1 MSKIIRGSKGPPQ
14 PREPERAEDTLNS
27 KEFATIQDLLSEG
40 EIEGFATPS
49 KKGIPQNDA
58 NYKNACLADIFL
70 NNTSVLNVS
79 PDDPNFTTKLN
90 NLTDTDFN
98 FEDVSFT
105 PRFGTS
111 NQTPVR
117 NLDNENLEKVSNP
130 ILTNSAVVTTTA
142 PVTSPSL
149 TLGKHA
155 VEVTVQFL
163 ALQKFENNGDIL
175 GTEVNYKIQLSVNG
189 GVFVDKVNET
199 ITGRSKDSY
208 SREHTINLPQQLF
221 GQTAYSDNTKIRVVR
236 VTADSDPDLI
246 QDTFGVSRIEEIVFN
261 TQSYPDCAYSTL
273 RVSAEQFSSVPQRAF
288 RIRGI
293 KVRIPGA
300 GANNSGTP
308 TVVKNQADADAL
320 GLGTVSSFGFIHY
333 PAGYIFNGTMGAAVW
348 TTCPAMILLDVLTN
362 QRYGLGVHISPDQ
375 STDEKLY
382 ENIDLFSYVQASKY
396 ANAEVTLD
404 DGTKEARFACNV
416 CIQGTTEAFTLINEL
431 AGVMR
436 AFPIWQTGSVTL
448 AQDSPADPTYLFSLA
463 NVTEAGF
470 TYSGSSLK
478 QRHSVISVSY
488 FNMDSREID
497 NEVVEDSTAIAKLG
511 IIKKTIKAFATTS
524 RTQAIRLAKA
534 VLFSEQQE
542 SEVVNFTTSV
552 DAGAIVRPGS
562 VIAISD
568 PVRGLQRRS
577 GRIKSATT
585 TAITVDNSQDLSS
598 FAGLNRELSVILP
611 DGKVETKTVPT
622 GQNGITNNNTVINVS
637 SAFSRVPSNNSIWV
651 LSSTGSGGSPKK
663 TFRVISVEEQDG
675 INYTISALTYNAGKY
690 DNIEQGV
697 ALPARN
703 LSLLNQPKS
712 PPSGLVA
719 EERVIVKNKL
729 AIAKIILSWV
739 SVTGTSRYQVQY
751 RYNETNWVVQD
762 VFRPDFE
769 IENTRAGKY
778 EFKVFSYSATLKLSN
793 ASTNLILN
801 AKGKTDPPG
810 NVQNL
815 TMEPVTN
822 KLVRLRWSK
831 AVDPDVLHGGRVYV
845 RHSNL
850 TNGLGTFQN
859 ASDIVESLAGATT
872 DVVVPSLEGE
882 YILKFQ
888 DDQGIFSLGETS
900 VIQDLPDLIDTQDVF
915 EDRED
920 FDNPKFQG
928 NKNNTVVDNSTGLL
942 RLTDPTVVKTG
953 TYVQDNANP
962 VGSGVA
968 GTTITITSTSHG
980 ISAGEILQINFT
992 GGNAISG
999 EYTIASV
1006 PNANT
1011 LTVTSA
1017 KAFATNG
1024 NVSIGRGLRGTYDFK
1039 DVLDLGDVFSID
1051 LRRTLLSVGFLT
1063 GQTIEALIPNTS
1075 PEFGGPAD
1083 GGFDNYAT
1091 DGNFDGP
1098 AADQANC
1105 KMQVATSQT
1114 ASGSFSPF
1122 NNFAN
1127 GTFKGR
1133 RFKFR
1138 LVLET
1143 TNVTQNMNVTEA
1155 GYIAEFQSRTEQN
1168 YRTSGN
1174 NTSTLP
1180 QNSGTAQTNPN
1191 GLDVTFGTPFFTGS
1205 SNQFKPSIGITIMGA
1220 AAGEYFVIKTDSNG
1234 DYLNA
1239 AGNVVTGTG
1248 FNVKILDSSNNPV
1261 NKKFTFQAVGYGKG
1275 V

>member
-1 MSKIIRGSKGPPQ
+1 MVKIIRGSKGQPA

-49 KKGIPQNDA
+49 KKGIARNNA
-58 NYKNACLADIFL
+58 NYNNACLADIFL
-70 NNTSVLNVS
+70 NNTSVLNIS
-79 PDDPNFTTKLN
+79 PDNPNFTTKLN
-90 NLTDTDFN
+90 NLTDTDFS
-98 FEDVSFT
+98 FEDVTFF
-105 PRFGTS
+105 PKFGENNQKPVSNLENANLQKTS
-111 NQTPVR
+111 NTV
-117 NLDNENLEKVSNP
+117 
-130 ILTNSAVVTTTA
+130 LTNSAVVTTSSF
-142 PVTSPSL
+142 VDSPDLS
-149 TLGKHA
+149 LGKHA
-155 VEVTVQFL
+155 VEVTIQFL

-175 GTEVNYKIQLSVNG
+175 GTEVNYQILLETNNSNN
-189 GVFVDKVNET
+189 FVVMVNET

-208 SREHTINLPQQLF
+208 SREHTINLPNDTF
-221 GQTAYSDNTKIRVVR
+221 GNANYTQAKIRVKR
-236 VTADSDPDLI
+236 ITADSDPDLI
-246 QDTFGVSRIEEIVFN
+246 QDTFGVSRIEEVVY
-261 TQSYPDCAYSTL
+261 TPQSYPDCAYSTL

-293 KVRIPGA
+293 KVKIPGA
-300 GANNSGTP
+300 GANNTGTP
-308 TVVKNQADADAL
+308 TVDIATGRID
-320 GLGTVSSFGFIHY
+320 Y
-333 PAGYIFNGTMGAAVW
+333 PDNYIFNGTMGAAVW
-348 TTCPAMILLDVLTN
+348 CTCPAMILLDVLTN

-396 ANAEVTLD
+396 ANAEITLD

-448 AQDSPADPTYLFSLA
+448 AQDSPTDPSYLFSLA

-470 TYSGSSLK
+470 SYSGSSLK

-622 GQNGITNNNTVINVS
+622 GLNGITNNNTVINVS
-637 SAFSRVPSNNSIWV
+637 SAFSQAPSNNSIWV

-663 TFRVISVEEQDG
+663 TFRVISVEEKDG

-703 LSLLNQPKS
+703 LSLLNQPKP

-729 AIAKIILSWV
+729 AIVKIILSWV

-793 ASTNLILN
+793 ASTNFTLN
-801 AKGKTDPPG
+801 AKGKSDPPG

-815 TMEPVTN
+815 TIEPITN

-928 NKNNTVVDNSTGLL
+928 NKINTLVDNSTGLL

-953 TYVQDNANP
+953 TYIQDNANP

-980 ISAGEILQINFT
+980 INAGEILQINFT
-992 GGNAISG
+992 GGNALSG
-999 EYTIASV
+999 EYTIVSV

-1011 LTVTSA
+1011 LTITSA
-1017 KAFATNG
+1017 KASATNG
-1024 NVSIGRGLRGTYDFK
+1024 NVSIDRGLRGTYDFK
-1039 DVLDLGDVFSID
+1039 DVLDLGDVFSLD

-1114 ASGSFSPF
+1114 ASGSFGSF

-1180 QNSGTAQTNPN
+1180 QDSGTSAN

-1239 AGNVVTGTG
+1239 SGSVVTGTG

>member
-1 MSKIIRGSKGPPQ
+1 MSKIIRGSKGPPA

-49 KKGIPQNDA
+49 KKGIAQNNA

-70 NNTSVLNVS
+70 NNTSILNVS

-98 FEDVSFT
+98 FEDVTFT

-111 NQTPVR
+111 SQTPVR
-117 NLDNENLEKVSNP
+117 DVDNENLEKLSNT
-130 ILTNSAVVTTTA
+130 ILTNSAVVTTSA
-142 PVTSPSL
+142 PVTSPAL

-175 GTEVNYKIQLSVNG
+175 GTEVNYKIQLSING
-189 GVFVDKVNET
+189 GVFVDKIDET

-208 SREHTINLPQQLF
+208 SREHRINLPQQLF
-221 GQTAYSDNTKIRVVR
+221 GQTAYGANTKVRVIR

-246 QDTFGVSRIEEIVFN
+246 QDTFGVSRIEEVVFN
-261 TQSYPDCAYSTL
+261 PQSYPDCAYSTL

-293 KVRIPGA
+293 KVRIPGTGA
-300 GANNSGTP
+300 GSGSVASRTP
-308 TVVKNQADADAL
+308 QVDTATGRID
-320 GLGTVSSFGFIHY
+320 Y
-333 PAGYIFNGTMGAAVW
+333 PDNYIFNGTMGAAVW
-348 TTCPAMILLDVLTN
+348 CTCPAMILLDILTN

-375 STDEKLY
+375 STDAKLY
-382 ENIDLFSYVQASKY
+382 ENIDLFSYVQASRY

-416 CIQGTTEAFTLINEL
+416 CIQGTMEAFTLINEL

-448 AQDSPADPTYLFSLA
+448 TQDSPADPSYLFSLS

-470 TYSGSSLK
+470 SYSGSSLK

-488 FNMDSREID
+488 FNMDSKEID
-497 NEVVEDSTAIAKLG
+497 NEVFEDTAAVAKLG
-511 IIKKTIKAFATTS
+511 IVKKTIKAFATTS

-542 SEVVNFTTSV
+542 SEVVNFTTSI

-568 PVRGLQRRS
+568 PVRGLERRS
-577 GRIKSATT
+577 GRVKSATT

-622 GQNGITNNNTVINVS
+622 GLSGITNNNTVINVS
-637 SAFSRVPSNNSIWV
+637 SAFSQAPSSNSIWV

-675 INYTISALTYNAGKY
+675 INYAISALTYNPGKY
-690 DNIEQGV
+690 ANIEEGV

-719 EERVIVKNKL
+719 EERVIVKNNL

-751 RYNETNWVVQD
+751 RYNDTNWVVQD

-778 EFKVFSYSATLKLSN
+778 EFKVFSYNATLKLSN
-793 ASTNLILN
+793 ASTNLTLN
-801 AKGKTDPPG
+801 AVGKTAPPG

-815 TMEPVTN
+815 TLEPVSN
-822 KLVRLRWSK
+822 NLVRLRWSK

-859 ASDIVESLAGATT
+859 ASDIVESLAGAST
-872 DVVVPSLEGE
+872 DVTVASLEGE

-888 DDQGIFSLGETS
+888 DDQGNFSLGETS
-900 VIQDLPDLIDTQDVF
+900 VIQDLPDLMDTQNVF

-928 NKNNTVVDNSTGLL
+928 SKINTVVDNSTGLL

-953 TYVQDNANP
+953 TYIQDNANP

-968 GTTITITSTSHG
+968 GTTITITNTDSNGSPTSHG
-980 ISAGEILQINFT
+980 ISVGELLQINFT

-999 EYTIASV
+999 EYIIASV

-1011 LTVTSA
+1011 LTVISA
-1017 KAFATNG
+1017 KAFATSG
-1024 NVSIGRGLRGTYDFK
+1024 NVSIDRGLRGTYDFK
-1039 DVLDLGDVFSID
+1039 DVFDLGDVFSLN

-1063 GQTIEALIPNTS
+1063 GQTIESLIPNTS

-1105 KMQVATSQT
+1105 QMQVATSQT
-1114 ASGSFSPF
+1114 ASGSFGPF

-1138 LVLET
+1138 LILET
-1143 TNVTQNMNVTEA
+1143 TNVTQNMNVTQA
-1155 GYIAEFQSRTEQN
+1155 GYVAEFQSRTEQN

-1180 QNSGTAQTNPN
+1180 QDSGTSAN
-1191 GLDVTFGTPFFTGS
+1191 GVDVTFGTPFFTGS
-1205 SNQFKPSIGITIMGA
+1205 SNQFKPSVGITIMGA

-1239 AGNVVTGTG
+1239 AGSVITGTG
-1248 FNVKILDSSNNPV
+1248 FNIKILDSSNNPV

>member
-1 MSKIIRGSKGPPQ
+1 MGKIIRGSKGQPA

-49 KKGIPQNDA
+49 KKGIPRNNA
-58 NYKNACLADIFL
+58 NYNNACLADIFL

-90 NLTDTDFN
+90 NLTDTDFS
-98 FEDVSFT
+98 FEDVTFV
-105 PRFGTS
+105 PKFGENNQKPVS
-111 NQTPVR
+111 NLE
-117 NLDNENLEKVSNP
+117 NANLEKTSNTV
-130 ILTNSAVVTTTA
+130 LTNSAVVTTSSF
-142 PVTSPSL
+142 VDSPDLSL
-149 TLGKHA
+149 GQHA
-155 VEVTVQFL
+155 VEVTIQFL

-175 GTEVNYKIQLSVNG
+175 GTEVNYQILLETNNSNN
-189 GVFVDKVNET
+189 FVLMVNET

-208 SREHTINLPQQLF
+208 SREHTINLPNDTF
-221 GQTAYSDNTKIRVVR
+221 GNANYTQAKIRVKR
-236 VTADSDPDLI
+236 ITADSDPDLI
-246 QDTFGVSRIEEIVFN
+246 QDTFGVSRIEEVVY
-261 TQSYPDCAYSTL
+261 TPQSYPDCAYSTL

-293 KVRIPGA
+293 KVKIPGA
-300 GANNSGTP
+300 GANNTPAP
-308 TVVKNQADADAL
+308 TVDTETGRIEYDPN
-320 GLGTVSSFGFIHY
+320 
-333 PAGYIFNGTMGAAVW
+333 YIFNGTMGAAVW

-362 QRYGLGVHISPDQ
+362 KRYGLGVHISPDQ

-611 DGKVETKTVPT
+611 DGKIETKTVPT
-622 GQNGITNNNTVINVS
+622 GLNGITNNNTVINVS
-637 SAFSRVPSNNSIWV
+637 SAFSQAPSNNSIWV

-675 INYTISALTYNAGKY
+675 INYTISALTFNPLKY
-690 DNIEQGV
+690 ANIEEGV
-697 ALPARN
+697 PLPARN

-729 AIAKIILSWV
+729 AIVKIILSWV

-793 ASTNLILN
+793 ASTNLTLN

-815 TMEPVTN
+815 TIEPVTN

-928 NKNNTVVDNSTGLL
+928 DRINTVVDIDTGLL

-980 ISAGEILQINFT
+980 ISVGELLQINFT
-992 GGNAISG
+992 GGKAISG

-1011 LTVTSA
+1011 LTVTSV
-1017 KAFATNG
+1017 KDFATNG
-1024 NVSIGRGLRGTYDFK
+1024 NVSIDRGLRGTYDFK

-1114 ASGSFSPF
+1114 ASGSFGSF